1 MLNYRRED
9 MIKIGQKAP
18 DFILRDQHNA
28 EFKLSAFKGRK
39 VLLSFHPL
47 AWTKVCARQMQSLEK
62 NLKTLDLLNT
72 MPVGLSVDTVPSKHA
87 WAKTLKVKNLRML
100 ADFWPHGKIARAYGL
115 FREKEGFSERAN
127 VIIDEFGQVLWAKV
141 YPLKELPDI
150 KEIIKVLSK

>member
-1 MLNYRRED
+1 

-18 DFILRDQHNA
+18 DFILKDQHNI

-62 NLKTLDLLNT
+62 NLKTFDLLNT

-87 WAKTLKVKNLRML
+87 WARSLKVNTLRML
-100 ADFWPHGKIARAYGL
+100 ADFWPHGKVAKAFGL

-127 VIIDEFGQVLWAKV
+127 VIVDEFGKVIWVKV
-141 YPLKELPDI
+141 YPIKELPDV
-150 KEIIKVLSK
+150 KEVLKILAR

>member
-1 MLNYRRED
+1 
-9 MIKIGQKAP
+9 MIKTGQKAP

-62 NLKTLDLLNT
+62 NLKTFDLLNT

-87 WAKTLKVKNLRML
+87 WAKTLKVRNLRML
-100 ADFWPHGKIARAYGL
+100 ADFWPHGKAAKAYGL

-127 VIIDEFGQVLWAKV
+127 IIIDEFGQVIWIKV
-141 YPLKELPDI
+141 YPIKELPDI
-150 KEIIKVLSK
+150 KEVIKVLSK

>member
-1 MLNYRRED
+1 MSVV
-9 MIKIGQKAP
+9 KIGQKAP

-47 AWTKVCARQMQSLEK
+47 AWTKVCARQMQSLER
-62 NLKTLDLLNT
+62 NFKTFDLLNT
-72 MPVGLSVDTVPSKHA
+72 MPIGLSVDTVPTKHA
-87 WAKTLKVKNLRML
+87 WARTLKIKRLRLL
-100 ADFWPHGKIARAYGL
+100 ADFWPHGKVAKTCGI

-127 VIIDEFGQVLWAKV
+127 ILINEFGKVIWVKV
-141 YPLKELPDI
+141 YPIKELPDV

>member
-1 MLNYRRED
+1 

-18 DFILRDQHNA
+18 DFILKDQHNI

-62 NLKTLDLLNT
+62 NFKTFDLLNT
-72 MPVGLSVDTVPSKHA
+72 LPVGLSVDTVPSKHA
-87 WAKTLKVKNLRML
+87 WTKVLKVKTIRML
-100 ADFWPHGKIARAYGL
+100 ADFWPHGKFAKAYGL

-127 VIIDEFGQVLWAKV
+127 LIVDEFGKVIWVKV
-141 YPLKELPDI
+141 YPIKELPDI
-150 KEIIKVLSK
+150 KEVIKFLSR